1 MHRNDG
7 YPKEL
12 LAIDEQEIGLC
23 LNAAVWDVENG
34 NVLKI
39 GEGKRV
45 LMAYHGMKL
54 MSQEEI
60 EVLYGTPAVFAA
72 MDYPKTVR

>member
-12 LAIDEQEIGLC
+12 LAIDEQELGLC
-23 LNAAVWDVENG
+23 WNAAVWDVENG
-34 NVLKI
+34 NVLKF

-60 EVLYGTPAVFAA
+60 EALYGTPAVFAA

>member
-7 YPKEL
+7 YPNEI
-12 LAIDEQEIGLC
+12 LAFDEQEIGMC
-23 LNAAVWDVENG
+23 LNATVWDVENG
-34 NVLKI
+34 NILKI

-45 LMAYHGMKL
+45 LMAYHGKKR

-60 EVLYGTPAVFAA
+60 EALYGSPAVFAA
-72 MDYPKTVR
+72 MDYPK